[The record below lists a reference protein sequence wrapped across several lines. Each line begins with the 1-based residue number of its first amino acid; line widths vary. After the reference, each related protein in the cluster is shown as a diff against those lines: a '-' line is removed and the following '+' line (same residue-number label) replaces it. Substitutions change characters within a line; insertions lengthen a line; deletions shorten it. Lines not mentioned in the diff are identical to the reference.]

1 MAGVKRPRPRDA
13 PLSLGVAVEGSGVAA
28 RAVRC
33 GVEHLA
39 VLLEGGGLLVWAL
52 HRRGAVSSALSGGLH
67 EGLGKVHTIRGLD
80 LCDVACGWG
89 HSAAVVRSGEV
100 VAWGL
105 DAYGEPASAP
115 GVRVRAE
122 AMGHASNPGYLDMD
136 VRGWRP
142 ALLSFEKS
150 PAVRVACGWSFA
162 CALTAGGEVWQ
173 WGQTGA
179 GRPNWGLGAVPRE
192 VTGLPVA
199 VTAVA
204 CGSGH
209 VMAIGS
215 GGELFGW
222 GDNKFG
228 QLGVGSS
235 APAVSSP
242 ARIAGELEG
251 RRVVHV
257 ACSQHTAAVSNDGG
271 LFTWGCGSR
280 WQLGHGRKRNLSLP
294 KRVQAI
300 EALHCTRVHCGVYHT
315 VTETGSG
322 GAYFWGSGVFGDGGD
337 YSWDEAPQPQLLGE
351 GMGRISC
358 GGIQTVFLSAAA
370 VAEGSERQEGGEEEG
385 GSRGAPGG
393 GDLPDV
399 EMFRQGMRKVVIRP
413 KKCSSEGASPLQ
425 AAGAGTPRQRYEMLA
440 SEVGRVEELAAFS
453 GQPAGGKVAARAG
466 EAGPAALSRKPRKRS
481 KSGGGAADEKRRE
494 RGREAQGKKRP
505 TKRKHRRKPRRHKAE
520 EVSSHVSSQV
530 SSCPAGGPVP
540 PVLHFRNSSS
550 EEAVGSDG
558 VRDTSVP
565 CSPEAAS
572 ALAAAREG
580 HQNAPTATEAGRAGE
595 EGGAEDADI
604 LAYWTAGP
612 SLSPTLVRKQESTTP
627 RSKSRI
633 EQVDTPEFLGGETSK
648 EGFQSPV
655 LNWKLKEMTA
665 AIRDMLITHQA
676 AELGSE
682 PRPMKAPSSDLKCD
696 ASAQTPSR
704 STPPAARRPSFSA
717 LSHDSFEED
726 DEEPLAAQRSAGTP
740 SASTDSLGAPFVF
753 QNPMATTAPDGL
765 YSQLSA
771 SPSSES
777 TSITADAAATITIQD
792 IEVTK
797 NPMAALPA
805 DAAEPAE
812 GGRVG
817 SETQLKGQ
825 NSLRKLS
832 SRSPVHLEPRVQRLE
847 LPPMTGS
854 IHDFIAQMEATLTA
868 GTPPAAQP
876 SEAPASHGAPE
887 SPRGPSSDPGRIL
900 TQSSSLSKRS
910 SLSTFEGGVGG
921 ASLASHATTVSH
933 SHVEGGQVTSVGAP
947 TSPPELSDV
956 SQALL
961 SGYLLSSVKSGRD
974 ETPEVTPQKFSD
986 WNAVLTRFGAES
998 SIPEKSSKRETGAEG
1013 MPLDNL
1019 LSMADECTADR
1030 ARTQELPRDDSL
1042 PMEVYLETL
1051 STQVEAL
1058 ILEVKTE
1065 LKSKRGSP
1073 VKFSPD
1079 IERPGS
1085 GAALSQRFRDSPE
1098 APTGLSDYIEHEIGN
1113 ERLNQSV
1120 QDYSAAV
1127 SDYVAVVA
1135 ERQSAQPGSL
1145 GAQVQARQALESLF
1159 ARIAGEEDPDS
1170 LLQLLEETAAEVKFC
1185 QEEMKRALEHLETLC
1200 ALDHVNKADEA
1211 KAQAEVSHLR
1221 TKQSSLRQMYE
1232 IIVLKLSDLSE
1243 INIDGRSPGFSPPA
1257 ARDIAK
1263 QSTPDSVA
1271 SAELDAAACAVEILQ
1286 QRETVNELLLRFT

>member
-13 PLSLGVAVEGSGVAA
+13 PLSLGVAVEGPGVAA

-80 LCDVACGWG
+80 LRDVACGWG

-150 PAVRVACGWSFA
+150 PVERVACGWSFV

-179 GRPNWGLGAVPRE
+179 GRPDWGLGAVPRE

-199 VTAVA
+199 VNAVA

-209 VMAIGS
+209 VMAIGA

-242 ARIAGELEG
+242 ARVAGELEG

-257 ACSQHTAAVSNDGG
+257 ACSQHTVAVADDGG

-280 WQLGHGRKRNLSLP
+280 WQLGHGRKRNLPQP
-294 KRVQAI
+294 KRVLAM
-300 EALHCTRVHCGVYHT
+300 EAHRCTRAHCGVYHT
-315 VTETGSG
+315 VTETDGG

-337 YSWDEAPQPQLLGE
+337 YSWDEAPQPHLLGE
-351 GMGRISC
+351 RIGRVSC
-358 GGIQTVFLSAAA
+358 GGIQTVFLSAAS
-370 VAEGSERQEGGEEEG
+370 EGSERQEFGEGGEGSQRPPGAG
-385 GSRGAPGG
+385 GVPE
-393 GDLPDV
+393 V
-399 EMFRQGMRKVVIRP
+399 EMFRQGMRKVIIRA
-413 KKCSSEGASPLQ
+413 KKCTSAGASPLQ
-425 AAGAGTPRQRYEMLA
+425 AVGAGTPRQRYEMLA
-440 SEVGRVEELAAFS
+440 SEVGRLDELATFS
-453 GQPAGGKVAARAG
+453 GQPAGGKVTPVSG
-466 EAGPAALSRKPRKRS
+466 EAPPGALARKPRKRS
-481 KSGGGAADEKRRE
+481 KSGDGAADEKRRA
-494 RGREAQGKKRP
+494 RGKGAQGKTGP
-505 TKRKHRRKPRRHKAE
+505 SKRKHRRKPRKNCPE
-520 EVSSHVSSQV
+520 EVSSQVSSQV
-530 SSCPAGGPVP
+530 SSCPAGAPIP
-540 PVLHFRNSSS
+540 PVLHFQNSSS
-550 EEAVGSDG
+550 EEAVGADG
-558 VRDTSVP
+558 GRGTSAP
-565 CSPEAAS
+565 SSPEAAS
-572 ALAAAREG
+572 AQAATREV
-580 HQNAPTATEAGRAGE
+580 QNAPTAAEANQAGE
-595 EGGAEDADI
+595 GTDAEDAAI
-604 LAYWTAGP
+604 LSYWTAVPPP
-612 SLSPTLVRKQESTTP
+612 SPALGRKQEITAPLSTP
-627 RSKSRI
+627 RVERAA
-633 EQVDTPEFLGGETSK
+633 TPEFLGGETST

-682 PRPMKAPSSDLKCD
+682 PRPMRAPSPSERKCD

-704 STPPAARRPSFSA
+704 STPPQARRPSFSVI
-717 LSHDSFEED
+717 SRGFPEEGG
-726 DEEPLAAQRSAGTP
+726 EEAYAAELNAGTP
-740 SASTDSLGAPFVF
+740 SASSDSLGAQFVF
-753 QNPMATTAPDGL
+753 QNPMAAAAPSGP
-765 YSQLSA
+765 YSQVSA
-771 SPSSES
+771 TPSSES
-777 TSITADAAATITIQD
+777 GSLAGDAPAIGNTQD

-797 NPMAALPA
+797 NPMAAPPA
-805 DAAEPAE
+805 AAAEPAE
-812 GGRVG
+812 GGQVG
-817 SETQLKGQ
+817 PASQLRSQ
-825 NSLRKLS
+825 NSSRRLS
-832 SRSPVHLEPRVQRLE
+832 SGSPAHLEPRVQRLE

-868 GTPPAAQP
+868 GTPSA
-876 SEAPASHGAPE
+876 APASQALALHGASE
-887 SPRGPSSDPGRIL
+887 SPTGPPSDQGRAL
-900 TQSSSLSKRS
+900 TQSSSPSKRS

-921 ASLASHATTVSH
+921 ASLASLATTVSQ
-933 SHVEGGQVTSVGAP
+933 SHDGGGKATSTGAP
-947 TSPPELSDV
+947 TSPPALSDV
-956 SQALL
+956 SKALL
-961 SGYLLSSVKSGRD
+961 SGSLLSGVKPGRD
-974 ETPEVTPQKFSD
+974 ETPEVTPQKFTD
-986 WNAVLTRFGAES
+986 WNAVLTRFGAGTS
-998 SIPEKSSKRETGAEG
+998 MPEEISERRTGAEG
-1013 MPLDNL
+1013 MPLDHL
-1019 LSMADECTADR
+1019 LSMANECMEGR
-1030 ARTQELPRDDSL
+1030 ARPQELPRDGSL

-1073 VKFSPD
+1073 AKTSPD
-1079 IERPGS
+1079 MRGPGS
-1085 GAALSQRFRDSPE
+1085 GVALSQRFRDSPE
-1098 APTGLSDYIEHEIGN
+1098 EPPGLSGYIEREIGN

-1120 QDYSAAV
+1120 QDYATAV

-1135 ERQSAQPGSL
+1135 ERQSADPGPAVSR
-1145 GAQVQARQALESLF
+1145 AQARQALESLF
-1159 ARIAGEEDPDS
+1159 ARIAGEEDPDG
-1170 LLQLLEETAAEVKFC
+1170 LLQLLEETAAEVNFC
-1185 QEEMKRALEHLETLC
+1185 QDEMNQALGHLETLC
-1200 ALDHVNKADEA
+1200 ALDHVDEA
-1211 KAQAEVSHLR
+1211 AEAQAQAEVSHLR

-1232 IIVLKLSDLSE
+1232 IVVLKLSDDSE
-1243 INIDGRSPGFSPPA
+1243 TDVDGGSPGLSLPRA
-1257 ARDIAK
+1257 GDIAK
-1263 QSTPDSVA
+1263 RSTSDSEA